1 MLQIITAAN
10 AHECR
15 EIPHEPVTCM
25 VKAYCLECRSP
36 LDEHDRCPKCDPP
49 PLDYSD
55 SWKV

>member
-1 MLQIITAAN
+1 MIPLITAAN
-10 AHECR
+10 PPETCDLPNSER
-15 EIPHEPVTCM
+15 VQCIVTYCM
-25 VKAYCLECRSP
+25 CGAR